1 MKKIKFKNIIIIF
14 FYLIFFL
21 LLLENSFSYLDP
33 DLGWHLKAGEEVHL
47 NKTVPYENYYNYVF
61 PVEENFWINHEW
73 LSDYL
78 LFLTYDNWGY
88 IFINI
93 FFALIIVLTL
103 IILNNFVNKKILQD
117 NRSIYIL
124 LIIEVLAIK
133 AMLPH
138 FGVRIQEISV
148 LFLLLLLIIIFNFEK
163 RALNKNSRYFL
174 ILLWLVPLFYLWA
187 NLHAG
192 FLLGIFILFFY
203 LGIKIAEKIIFNFK
217 EKKLGKTLSS
227 FFNLENNLSNKNLKI
242 FFIFSLLAIASTTL
256 TPYGL
261 KLFDFLSSYKNNAY
275 LKMISEWL
283 PQYYWPLKYEQLLY
297 IGLVLTGW
305 TITLAFYKN
314 YKKTQHGNIFLTPW
328 MLILNFLFIFLAI
341 KSKRHFPLFFI
352 VSFPFISSFF
362 YYEFKEVLLKASQ
375 KTNKAIDL
383 FLKTFLIIIFIC
395 VSALIVI
402 NINFIHNP
410 FNYFSQNYPKGATNF
425 LKENHEK
432 YFTANIFNHYT
443 WGGYLIHEYPE
454 KKLFIDGR
462 LPQKKINRHSYIE
475 EYNLFFSKKDE
486 IIAEKIE
493 EYQIKLFLLEKPRK
507 MKVRWLDRKIFNL
520 KENHIESEN
529 KLIDYLEKNNF
540 INVYEDEIS
549 IIYYQE

>member
-1 MKKIKFKNIIIIF
+1 MNKIKFHHLIIVL

-21 LLLENSFSYLDP
+21 LLLKNSFSYLDP
-33 DLGWHLKAGEEVHL
+33 DFGWHLKAGEEVHL
-47 NKTVPYENYYNYVF
+47 NRVVPYENYYNYVF
-61 PVEENFWINHEW
+61 PAEENFWINHEW

-78 LFLTYDNWGY
+78 LFLAYDNWGY
-88 IFINI
+88 PFINI
-93 FFALIIVLTL
+93 FFALLIVLTL
-103 IILNNFVNKKILQD
+103 IILNNFVSKKILKD

-124 LIIEVLAIK
+124 LTIEVLALR

-174 ILLWLVPLFYLWA
+174 ILLWLIPLLYLWA

-203 LGIKIAEKIIFNFK
+203 LGIKIAEKIVFNFK
-217 EKKLGKTLSS
+217 EKRLGKTLSS
-227 FFNLENNLSNKNLKI
+227 FFNLENSLSNKNLKI
-242 FFIFSLLAIASTTL
+242 FSIFSLLAIASTTL

-261 KLFDFLSSYKNNAY
+261 KLFDFLSSYKNTAY

-305 TITLAFYKN
+305 IITLAFYKN
-314 YKKTQHGNIFLTPW
+314 YQKNQHGKIFLTPW
-328 MLILNFLFIFLAI
+328 MIAINLLFIFLAI

-352 VSFPFISSFF
+352 ISLPFIASFF
-362 YYEFKEVLLKASQ
+362 YHELKEVLSKGSQ
-375 KTNKAIDL
+375 KTNKITDW
-383 FLKTFLIIIFIC
+383 FLKIFLISTFAC
-395 VSALIVI
+395 VSAIILI
-402 NINFIHNP
+402 NINIVRNP
-410 FNYFSQNYPKGATNF
+410 FNHFSQSYPRDATNF

-432 YFTANIFNHYT
+432 YFTANIFNNYA
-443 WGGYLIHEYPE
+443 WGGYLIHEYPG

-462 LPQKKINRHSYIE
+462 LPQKEINNHSYIE
-475 EYNLFFSKKDE
+475 EYNLFFSKEED
-486 IIAEKIE
+486 IISEKIK
-493 EYQIKLFLLEKPRK
+493 EYEIKLFLLEKPRK
-507 MKVRWLDRKIFNL
+507 IKTRWLDRKIFNL
-520 KENHIESEN
+520 KEKYIESEN
-529 KLIDYLEKNNF
+529 RLINCLEKSDF
-540 INVYEDEIS
+540 IKVYEDDIS
-549 IIYYQE
+549 VIYYQE